1 MHGCEARRSTP
12 ALRIF
17 AFMVTRLQK
26 YLAEAGVASRRVSEE
41 IITSGRVTVNGEVVR
56 ELGTKVKPGQDKV
69 AVDGLLVRPKRKIYV
84 ALHKPKGY
92 LCTKKD
98 PEGRRTIADLLPD
111 EWGNLQSVGRL
122 DNDSEGLIFLTNDG
136 DFSLKLT
143 HPRYGIRK
151 RYVVGVLGRV
161 EPSLLGRFMAGI
173 EDAGE
178 LLKVAKARIL
188 SANNTRS
195 VVELELTE
203 GKNREIRRLFAT
215 ADLEIE
221 RLQRISIGPIKL
233 GELPAGKWRIL
244 TETEIKSLLPKI

>member
-1 MHGCEARRSTP
+1 
-12 ALRIF
+12 
-17 AFMVTRLQK
+17 MVTRLQK
-26 YLAEAGVASRRVSEE
+26 YLAEAGVASRRASEQ
-41 IITSGRVTVNGEVVR
+41 IILSGRVTVNGQVVQ
-56 ELGTKVKPGQDKV
+56 ELGSKVDPAHDKV
-69 AVDGLLVRPKRKIYV
+69 AVDGRLVRPKKKLYL

-92 LCTKKD
+92 LCTKRD
-98 PEGRRTIADLLPD
+98 PEGRRTIADLLPR
-111 EWGNLQSVGRL
+111 EWENVQSVGRL

-151 RYVVGVLGRV
+151 KYIVTVLGRV
-161 EPSLLGRFMAGI
+161 EPSLLARFLAGI

-188 SANNTRS
+188 SANNSRS
-195 VVELELTE
+195 VVELELAE
-203 GKNREIRRLFAT
+203 GKNREIRRLFA
-215 ADLEIE
+215 AVDLEIE
-221 RLQRISIGPIKL
+221 RLQRVSIGPIKL